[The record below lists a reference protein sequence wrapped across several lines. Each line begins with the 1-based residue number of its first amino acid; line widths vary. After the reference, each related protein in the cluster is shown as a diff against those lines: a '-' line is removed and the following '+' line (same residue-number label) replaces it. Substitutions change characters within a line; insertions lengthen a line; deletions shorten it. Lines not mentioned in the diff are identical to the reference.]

1 MSPFLMFMSRSS
13 VRINV
18 ACGETPCDF
27 PCLSNPICLRPEK
40 FCVYILLFEMNIR
53 DLKAKARKVLRFL
66 KKTYP
71 DAKCHLVFE
80 NASELLIG
88 SILSAQC
95 TDKRV
100 NMVTPG
106 LFRKYPDLKAFSQ
119 ASEEELQDDI
129 RSTGFYRNKAK
140 AIINCS
146 RQIIQ
151 MHAGEVPCRMEELVK
166 LPGVG
171 RKTANVII
179 GNHFRKPG
187 VIVDTHIMRLS
198 RRLGLT
204 RNSDPVKIEF
214 DLRECIPERD
224 WTFFSNS
231 LGDHGRSICKARKP
245 LCSKCGVS
253 RICLYFEQFY
263 AS

>member
-1 MSPFLMFMSRSS
+1 MSPRGKIPYS
-13 VRINV
+13 
-18 ACGETPCDF
+18 F
-27 PCLSNPICLRPEK
+27 PSISNRNRLRLER
-40 FCVYILLFEMNIR
+40 FRVYIFLFEMSIR
-53 DLKAKARKVLRFL
+53 DVKMKARKVLRFL

-71 DAKCHLVFE
+71 DAKCHLVFK
-80 NASELLIG
+80 NASQLLVG

-106 LFRKYPDLKAFSQ
+106 LFRKYPDLEAFSQ
-119 ASEEELQDDI
+119 ASEEELQNDI

-140 AIINCS
+140 SIINCS
-146 RQIIQ
+146 REIMQR
-151 MHAGEVPCRMEELVK
+151 HEGEVPSEMEDLVR

-187 VIVDTHIMRLS
+187 IIVDTHIMRLS

-204 RNSDPVKIEF
+204 SNSDPVKIEF
-214 DLRECIPERD
+214 DLRECIPEKD

-231 LGDHGRSICKARKP
+231 LGDHGRNVCKARKP
-245 LCSKCGVS
+245 ICSKCGVS
-253 RICLYFEQFY
+253 SVCLYFEQLY

>member
-1 MSPFLMFMSRSS
+1 
-13 VRINV
+13 
-18 ACGETPCDF
+18 
-27 PCLSNPICLRPEK
+27 
-40 FCVYILLFEMNIR
+40 MNTQ
-53 DLKAKARKVLRFL
+53 DLENKARKILRFL
-66 KKTYP
+66 KKAYP
-71 DAKCHLVFE
+71 DAKCHLVYK

-100 NMVTPG
+100 NMITSK
-106 LFRKYPDLKAFSQ
+106 LFEKYPDLEAFSC
-119 ASEEELQDDI
+119 ASEQELQNDV

-146 RQIIQ
+146 REIIQ
-151 MHAGEVPCRMEELVK
+151 KHKGKVPSKMEELVN
-166 LPGVG
+166 LSGVG

-179 GNHFRKPG
+179 GNYFKKPG
-187 VIVDTHIMRLS
+187 IIVDTHIMRLS

-204 RNSDPVKIEF
+204 SNSDPVKIEF
-214 DLRECIPERD
+214 DLRKCIPEKD

-231 LGDHGRSICKARKP
+231 LGDHGRNVCKARKP
-245 LCSKCGVS
+245 LCSKCGISKV
-253 RICLYFEQFY
+253 CLYFKKLY

>member
-18 ACGETPCDF
+18 ACGETPYNF
-27 PCLSNPICLRPEK
+27 PCSSNPICLRPEK

-95 TDKRV
+95 MDKRV
-100 NMVTPG
+100 NMVTLG

-151 MHAGEVPCRMEELVK
+151 MHAGEVPCKMEELVK

-245 LCSKCGVS
+245 LCSKCGIS
-253 RICLYFEQFY
+253 HICLYFEQLY

>member
-1 MSPFLMFMSRSS
+1 
-13 VRINV
+13 
-18 ACGETPCDF
+18 
-27 PCLSNPICLRPEK
+27 
-40 FCVYILLFEMNIR
+40 MNTQ
-53 DLKAKARKVLRFL
+53 DVKKKARKILQFL

-71 DAKCHLVFE
+71 DAKCHLAFK
-80 NASELLIG
+80 NASELLVG

-100 NMVTPG
+100 NMITPG
-106 LFRKYPDLKAFSQ
+106 LFKKYPDLGAFSG
-119 ASEEELQDDI
+119 ASEEELQNDV

-146 RQIIQ
+146 REIIQ
-151 MHAGEVPCRMEELVK
+151 KHEGKVPCEMEELVK

-179 GNHFRKPG
+179 GNYFRKPG
-187 VIVDTHIMRLS
+187 IIVDTHIMRLS

-204 RNSDPVKIEF
+204 SNSDPVKIEF
-214 DLRECIPERD
+214 DLRECIPEKD

-231 LGDHGRSICKARKP
+231 LGDHGRNVCKARKP
-245 LCSKCGVS
+245 LCSKCGISHV
-253 RICLYFEQFY
+253 CLYFEELY

>member
-1 MSPFLMFMSRSS
+1 
-13 VRINV
+13 
-18 ACGETPCDF
+18 
-27 PCLSNPICLRPEK
+27 
-40 FCVYILLFEMNIR
+40 MNTQ
-53 DLKAKARKVLRFL
+53 DVKKKARKILQFL

-71 DAKCHLVFE
+71 DAKCHLAFK
-80 NASELLIG
+80 NASELLVG

-100 NMVTPG
+100 NMITPG
-106 LFRKYPDLKAFSQ
+106 LFKKYPDLEAFSC
-119 ASEEELQDDI
+119 ASEEELQNDV

-146 RQIIQ
+146 REIIEK
-151 MHAGEVPCRMEELVK
+151 HEGEVPCEMEELVK

-179 GNHFRKPG
+179 GNYFRKPG
-187 VIVDTHIMRLS
+187 IIVDTHIMRLS

-204 RNSDPVKIEF
+204 SNSDPVKIEF
-214 DLRECIPERD
+214 DLRKCIPEKD

-231 LGDHGRSICKARKP
+231 LGDHGRNVCKARKP
-245 LCSKCGVS
+245 VCSKCGMSHV
-253 RICLYFEQFY
+253 CLYFEELY

>member
-1 MSPFLMFMSRSS
+1 MKKRGLNSSCPLFLRLQEEKYLVVLPQYQIVSACDLRSF
-13 VRINV
+13 
-18 ACGETPCDF
+18 A
-27 PCLSNPICLRPEK
+27 
-40 FCVYILLFEMNIR
+40 YIFLLFEMGIR
-53 DLKAKARKVLRFL
+53 DVKMKARKVLRFL

-71 DAKCHLVFE
+71 DAKCHLVFK
-80 NASELLIG
+80 NASQLLVG

-106 LFRKYPDLKAFSQ
+106 LFRKYPNLEAFSK
-119 ASEEELQDDI
+119 ASEEELQNDI

-140 AIINCS
+140 SIINCS
-146 RQIIQ
+146 REI
-151 MHAGEVPCRMEELVK
+151 MRKHAGEVPSEMEDLVK

-187 VIVDTHIMRLS
+187 IIVDTHIMRLS

-204 RNSDPVKIEF
+204 SNSDPVKIEF
-214 DLRECIPERD
+214 DLRECIPEKD

-231 LGDHGRSICKARKP
+231 LGDHGRNVCKARKP
-245 LCSKCGVS
+245 KCSKCGVS
-253 RICLYFEQFY
+253 GVCLYFEQLY

>member
-1 MSPFLMFMSRSS
+1 
-13 VRINV
+13 
-18 ACGETPCDF
+18 
-27 PCLSNPICLRPEK
+27 
-40 FCVYILLFEMNIR
+40 MNIQ
-53 DLKAKARKVLRFL
+53 DVKKKARKVLRFL
-66 KKTYP
+66 KKAYP
-71 DAKCHLVFE
+71 DAKCHLVFN

-106 LFRKYPDLKAFSQ
+106 LFEKYPDLRAFSR
-119 ASEEELQDDI
+119 ASEEELQDDV

-146 RQIIQ
+146 REIIQ
-151 MHAGEVPCRMEELVK
+151 KHKGKIPCEMEELVK

-179 GNHFRKPG
+179 GNYFRKPG
-187 VIVDTHIMRLS
+187 IIVDTHIMRLS

-204 RNSDPVKIEF
+204 SNSDPVKIEF
-214 DLRECIPERD
+214 DLRKCIPEKD

-231 LGDHGRSICKARKP
+231 LGDHGRNVCKARKP
-245 LCSKCGVS
+245 MCSKCGISHV
-253 RICLYFEQFY
+253 CLYFEELY

>member
-1 MSPFLMFMSRSS
+1 
-13 VRINV
+13 
-18 ACGETPCDF
+18 
-27 PCLSNPICLRPEK
+27 
-40 FCVYILLFEMNIR
+40 MNIQ
-53 DLKAKARKVLRFL
+53 DVKKKARKVLRFL
-66 KKTYP
+66 KKAYP
-71 DAKCHLVFE
+71 DAKCHLVFN

-106 LFRKYPDLKAFSQ
+106 LFEKYPDLGAFSR
-119 ASEEELQDDI
+119 ASEEELQDDV

-146 RQIIQ
+146 REIIQ
-151 MHAGEVPCRMEELVK
+151 KHGGKVPCEMEELVK

-179 GNHFRKPG
+179 GNYFRKPG
-187 VIVDTHIMRLS
+187 IIVDTHIMRLS

-204 RNSDPVKIEF
+204 SNSDPVKIEF
-214 DLRECIPERD
+214 DLRGCIPEKD

-231 LGDHGRSICKARKP
+231 LGDHGRNVCKARKP
-245 LCSKCGVS
+245 MCSKCGISHV
-253 RICLYFEQFY
+253 CLYFKELY

>member
-1 MSPFLMFMSRSS
+1 MKTGD
-13 VRINV
+13 V
-18 ACGETPCDF
+18 
-27 PCLSNPICLRPEK
+27 K
-40 FCVYILLFEMNIR
+40 
-53 DLKAKARKVLRFL
+53 KKARKVLQFL

-71 DAKCHLVFE
+71 DAKCHLVF
-80 NASELLIG
+80 NSASELLIG

-100 NMVTPG
+100 NMITPG
-106 LFRKYPDLKAFSQ
+106 LFGKYPDLGAFSR
-119 ASEEELQDDI
+119 ASEEELQNDV

-140 AIINCS
+140 AIIGCS
-146 RQIIQ
+146 REIMQR
-151 MHAGEVPCRMEELVK
+151 HGGRVPCEMEDLVR

-179 GNHFRKPG
+179 GNYFRKPG
-187 VIVDTHIMRLS
+187 IIVDTHIMRLS

-204 RNSDPVKIEF
+204 SGSDPVRIEF
-214 DLRECIPERD
+214 DLRECVPEKD

-231 LGDHGRSICKARKP
+231 LGDHGRNVCKARKP
-245 LCSKCGVS
+245 LCSECGIS
-253 RICLYFEQFY
+253 RVCLYFKELC

>member
-1 MSPFLMFMSRSS
+1 
-13 VRINV
+13 
-18 ACGETPCDF
+18 
-27 PCLSNPICLRPEK
+27 
-40 FCVYILLFEMNIR
+40 MNIQ
-53 DLKAKARKVLRFL
+53 DVKKKARKVLRFL

-71 DAKCHLVFE
+71 DAKCHLVFN

-106 LFRKYPDLKAFSQ
+106 LFEKYPDLRAFSR
-119 ASEEELQDDI
+119 ASEEELQDDV

-146 RQIIQ
+146 REIIQ
-151 MHAGEVPCRMEELVK
+151 KHRGEVPCEMEELVK
-166 LPGVG
+166 LPGIG

-179 GNHFRKPG
+179 GNYFRKPG
-187 VIVDTHIMRLS
+187 IIVDTHIMRLS
-198 RRLGLT
+198 RRIGLT
-204 RNSDPVKIEF
+204 SNSDPVKIEF
-214 DLRECIPERD
+214 DLRGRIPEKD

-231 LGDHGRSICKARKP
+231 LGDHGRNVCKARKP
-245 LCSKCGVS
+245 MCSKCGISHV
-253 RICLYFEQFY
+253 CLYFKELY

>member
-1 MSPFLMFMSRSS
+1 
-13 VRINV
+13 
-18 ACGETPCDF
+18 
-27 PCLSNPICLRPEK
+27 
-40 FCVYILLFEMNIR
+40 MNIQ
-53 DLKAKARKVLRFL
+53 DVKKKARKVLRFL

-71 DAKCHLVFE
+71 DAKCHLVFN

-106 LFRKYPDLKAFSQ
+106 LFEKYPDLGAFSR
-119 ASEEELQDDI
+119 ASEDELQDDV

-146 RQIIQ
+146 REIIQ
-151 MHAGEVPCRMEELVK
+151 KHGGKVPCEMEELVK

-171 RKTANVII
+171 RKTANVVI
-179 GNHFRKPG
+179 GNYFRKPG
-187 VIVDTHIMRLS
+187 IIVDTHIMRLS
-198 RRLGLT
+198 RRIGLT
-204 RNSDPVKIEF
+204 SNSDPVKIEF
-214 DLRECIPERD
+214 DLRGCIPEKD

-231 LGDHGRSICKARKP
+231 LGDHGRNVCKARKP
-245 LCSKCGVS
+245 MCSKCGISHV
-253 RICLYFEQFY
+253 CLYFKELY

>member
-1 MSPFLMFMSRSS
+1 
-13 VRINV
+13 
-18 ACGETPCDF
+18 
-27 PCLSNPICLRPEK
+27 
-40 FCVYILLFEMNIR
+40 MNIQ
-53 DLKAKARKVLRFL
+53 DVKKKARKVLRFL

-71 DAKCHLVFE
+71 DAKCHLVFN

-106 LFRKYPDLKAFSQ
+106 LFEKYPDLGAFSR
-119 ASEEELQDDI
+119 ASEEELQDDV

-146 RQIIQ
+146 REIIQ
-151 MHAGEVPCRMEELVK
+151 KHGGKVPCEMEELVK
-166 LPGVG
+166 LPGIG
-171 RKTANVII
+171 RKTANVVI
-179 GNHFRKPG
+179 GNYFRKPG
-187 VIVDTHIMRLS
+187 IIVDTHIMRLS
-198 RRLGLT
+198 RRIGLT
-204 RNSDPVKIEF
+204 SNSDPVKIEF
-214 DLRECIPERD
+214 DLRGRIPEKD

-231 LGDHGRSICKARKP
+231 LGDHGRNVCKARKP
-245 LCSKCGVS
+245 MCSKCGISHV
-253 RICLYFEQFY
+253 CLYFKELY

>member
-1 MSPFLMFMSRSS
+1 
-13 VRINV
+13 
-18 ACGETPCDF
+18 
-27 PCLSNPICLRPEK
+27 
-40 FCVYILLFEMNIR
+40 MNTQ
-53 DLKAKARKVLRFL
+53 DVKKKARKILQFL

-71 DAKCHLVFE
+71 DAKCHLAFK
-80 NASELLIG
+80 NASELLVG

-100 NMVTPG
+100 NMITPG
-106 LFRKYPDLKAFSQ
+106 LFKKYPDLGAFSC
-119 ASEEELQDDI
+119 ASEEELQNDV

-146 RQIIQ
+146 REIIEK
-151 MHAGEVPCRMEELVK
+151 HEGEVPCEMEELVK

-179 GNHFRKPG
+179 GNYFRKPG
-187 VIVDTHIMRLS
+187 IIVDTHIMRLS

-204 RNSDPVKIEF
+204 SNSDPVKIEF
-214 DLRECIPERD
+214 DLRECIPEKD

-231 LGDHGRSICKARKP
+231 LGDHGRNVCKARKP
-245 LCSKCGVS
+245 VCSECGISHV
-253 RICLYFEQFY
+253 CLYFEELY

>member
-1 MSPFLMFMSRSS
+1 MS
-13 VRINV
+13 
-18 ACGETPCDF
+18 
-27 PCLSNPICLRPEK
+27 
-40 FCVYILLFEMNIR
+40 IR
-53 DLKAKARKVLRFL
+53 DVKMRTRKVLRFL
-66 KKTYP
+66 RRTYP
-71 DAKCHLVFE
+71 DAKCHLVFK
-80 NASELLIG
+80 NASQLLVG

-100 NMVTPG
+100 NMITPE

-119 ASEEELQDDI
+119 ASEEELQNDI

-140 AIINCS
+140 SIINCS
-146 RQIIQ
+146 RKIIQ
-151 MHAGEVPCRMEELVK
+151 NHAGEVPSEMEDLVR

-187 VIVDTHIMRLS
+187 IIVDTHIMRLS
-198 RRLGLT
+198 RRIGLT
-204 RNSDPVKIEF
+204 SSSDPVKIEF
-214 DLRECIPERD
+214 DLRECIPDKD

-231 LGDHGRSICKARKP
+231 LGDHGRNVCKARKP
-245 LCSKCGVS
+245 MCSKCGISHV
-253 RICLYFEQFY
+253 CLHFKQLY

>member
-18 ACGETPCDF
+18 ACGETPYNF

-146 RQIIQ
+146 RQIIR
-151 MHAGEVPCRMEELVK
+151 MHAGEVPCKMEELIK

-245 LCSKCGVS
+245 LCSKCGIS
-253 RICLYFEQFY
+253 RICLYFEQLY

>member
-1 MSPFLMFMSRSS
+1 MSPFL
-13 VRINV
+13 
-18 ACGETPCDF
+18 
-27 PCLSNPICLRPEK
+27 CLRGKKHLVTFPQYQVV
-40 FCVYILLFEMNIR
+40 FVCDLRGFAYIFLLLEMSIR
-53 DLKAKARKVLRFL
+53 DVKMKARKVLRFL

-71 DAKCHLVFE
+71 DAKCHLVFK
-80 NASELLIG
+80 NASQLLVG

-106 LFRKYPDLKAFSQ
+106 LFRKYPDLEAFSQ
-119 ASEEELQDDI
+119 ASEKELQNDI

-140 AIINCS
+140 SIINCS
-146 RQIIQ
+146 REI
-151 MHAGEVPCRMEELVK
+151 MRKHAGEVPSEMEDLVR

-179 GNHFRKPG
+179 GNHFKKPG
-187 VIVDTHIMRLS
+187 IIVDTHIMRLS

-204 RNSDPVKIEF
+204 SNSDPVKIEF
-214 DLRECIPERD
+214 DLRECIPEKD

-231 LGDHGRSICKARKP
+231 LGDHGRNVCKARKP
-245 LCSKCGVS
+245 ICSKCGVS
-253 RICLYFEQFY
+253 SVCPYFKQLY

>member
-1 MSPFLMFMSRSS
+1 MD
-13 VRINV
+13 
-18 ACGETPCDF
+18 TP
-27 PCLSNPICLRPEK
+27 
-40 FCVYILLFEMNIR
+40 
-53 DLKAKARKVLRFL
+53 DLKVKARRVLGFL
-66 KKTYP
+66 KRTYP

-80 NASELLIG
+80 SASQLLIG

-106 LFRKYPDLKAFSQ
+106 LFRKYPDLDAFSR
-119 ASEEELQDDI
+119 ASQEELQNDI

-146 RQIIQ
+146 RRIMQKHSGQ
-151 MHAGEVPCRMEELVK
+151 VPCEMEDLVK

-179 GNHFRKPG
+179 GNYFRKPG
-187 VIVDTHIMRLS
+187 IIVDTHIMRLS

-204 RNSDPVKIEF
+204 QNSDPVKIEF
-214 DLRECIPERD
+214 DLRECIPQKD

-231 LGDHGRSICKARKP
+231 LGDHGRTVCKSRKP
-245 LCSKCGVS
+245 ACSECGISGV
-253 RICLYFEQFY
+253 CLYFEQVC

>member
-1 MSPFLMFMSRSS
+1 MEKTQKKSPRASDCIGLQ
-13 VRINV
+13 
-18 ACGETPCDF
+18 
-27 PCLSNPICLRPEK
+27 LKK
-40 FCVYILLFEMNIR
+40 FHVYILLFKMNIQ
-53 DLKAKARKVLRFL
+53 DVKKKARKVLRFL

-71 DAKCHLVFE
+71 DAKCHLVFN

-106 LFRKYPDLKAFSQ
+106 LFEKYPDLRAFSR
-119 ASEEELQDDI
+119 ASEEELQDDV

-146 RQIIQ
+146 REIIQ
-151 MHAGEVPCRMEELVK
+151 KHGGKVPCEMEELVK
-166 LPGVG
+166 LPGIG

-179 GNHFRKPG
+179 GNYFRKPG
-187 VIVDTHIMRLS
+187 IIVDTHIMRLS
-198 RRLGLT
+198 RRIGLT
-204 RNSDPVKIEF
+204 SNSDPVKIEF
-214 DLRECIPERD
+214 DLRGCIPEKD

-231 LGDHGRSICKARKP
+231 LGDHGRNVCKARKP
-245 LCSKCGVS
+245 MCSKCGISHV
-253 RICLYFEQFY
+253 CLYFKELY

>member
-1 MSPFLMFMSRSS
+1 M
-13 VRINV
+13 
-18 ACGETPCDF
+18 D
-27 PCLSNPICLRPEK
+27 
-40 FCVYILLFEMNIR
+40 IR
-53 DLKAKARKVLRFL
+53 DVKIKARRVLRFL
-66 KKTYP
+66 KIAYP

-80 NASELLIG
+80 NALQLLVG

-100 NMVTPG
+100 NMVTSG
-106 LFRKYPDLKAFSQ
+106 LFRKYPDLDAFSK
-119 ASEEELQDDI
+119 ASEEELQNDI

-146 RQIIQ
+146 RHIMQKYSGQ
-151 MHAGEVPCRMEELVK
+151 VPCEMEDLVK

-179 GNHFRKPG
+179 GNHFGKPG
-187 VIVDTHIMRLS
+187 IIVDTHIMRLS

-204 RNSDPVKIEF
+204 KNSDPVKIEF
-214 DLRECIPERD
+214 DLRECIPQKD

-231 LGDHGRSICKARKP
+231 LGDHGRTVCKSRKP
-245 LCSKCGVS
+245 ACSECGISGV
-253 RICLYFEQFY
+253 CLYFKQVCT
-263 AS
+263 S